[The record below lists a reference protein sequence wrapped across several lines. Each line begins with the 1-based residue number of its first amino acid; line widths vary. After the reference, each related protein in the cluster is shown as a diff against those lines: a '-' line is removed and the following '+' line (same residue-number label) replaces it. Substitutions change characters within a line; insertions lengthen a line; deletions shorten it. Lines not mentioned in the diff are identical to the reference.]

1 MQALIADDH
10 AVVRTGLKQILIQID
25 GIDHVDETGNGLD
38 VLHLCYKN
46 KYDFV
51 VLDISMP
58 GLNGLEVLKQL
69 KNEFPGLPILI
80 LSIHPENQYALRVL
94 KAGASGYLT
103 KDSAPEELKNA
114 VLKIA
119 SGGKY
124 ITSSVAESLTLDLSE
139 NHKSPKHYQ
148 LSDREFEVMLLIASG
163 KSPIQIGEELCLSPK
178 TIGTYRRRIMQKMN
192 LKTTTDI
199 IRYALQHE
207 LI

>member
-38 VLHLCYKN
+38 VLQLCHKN
-46 KYDFV
+46 KYDFI

-139 NHKSPKHYQ
+139 NHKSQKHYQ